1 MTFLPINLKID
12 YDKCHI
18 LHHIWSIVLC
28 HYPAWPPHKYMY
40 KTVHMKRPKI
50 EGMSTICHSL
60 EYIKLGQNDI
70 YNNSV
75 DK

>member
-1 MTFLPINLKID
+1 MSHF
-12 YDKCHI
+12 
-18 LHHIWSIVLC
+18 
-28 HYPAWPPHKYMY
+28 APHLEHCVVSLSCLAATTYMY